1 MTELTKKIVTDNNE
15 FLQPGTIL
23 KQQYQIQKILGCGG
37 FGRTY
42 LADDR
47 TLQVPVAV
55 KEFLPDKGITQK
67 RALKEARAAATF
79 FDLETVVGIRDYFE
93 EQDHAYIVMEYVQG
107 VSVRD
112 YVIKK
117 GRMSGKEVLQK
128 IFPLLLSLEKM
139 HERGVIHQDISA
151 DNLMLT
157 EQGKFKLIDFGS
169 AGILKEP
176 GTEDRKMQVRRG
188 FASVEQYLTEEQPG
202 PWVDVYAICATMY
215 FMITGIIPQDAIER
229 RICDKLTDLTEMLG
243 IGLAKEQAAII
254 MKGLALDKEKRIQT
268 VKELR
273 EKLSENT
280 AKIMR

>member
-1 MTELTKKIVTDNNE
+1 MTELTKEIVTDNNE

-55 KEFLPDKGITQK
+55 KEFLPDNGITRK

-112 YVIKK
+112 YVIEK

-188 FASVEQYLTEEQPG
+188 FASVEQYLTDEQTG

-254 MKGLALDKEKRIQT
+254 MKGLSLDKEKRIQT